1 MRFDRRALLAGGA
14 AAMLAG
20 FAGSANADSA
30 PTRLRVVDDRVFV
43 DAVVNG
49 RPTTALL
56 DSGAEMT
63 VLDRAF
69 AARLGISGGSA
80 ATVRGTGAAT
90 TEARLVRG
98 VEVIVAGL
106 RLRSPT
112 VAVIDLADI
121 ARRVHLDR
129 IDVLVGRDLFDAARL
144 AIDLRAG
151 SVRAGASIV
160 PAGVRLPLV
169 PQRGVE
175 TIPISIEGS
184 PAQADFDLGNGGSVL
199 IGAGFANRHRML
211 ADGQPLATIP
221 GGGIGGATL
230 QTTLSLRTL
239 DLGGRRF
246 YDIPAAIDTSPTA
259 ADANIGVR
267 LLKRFGIV
275 TDFAAR
281 SVWLDFR
288 G

>member
-1 MRFDRRALLAGGA
+1 MRLDRRALLAGGA
-14 AAMLAG
+14 AAMAATLTA
-20 FAGSANADSA
+20 AARADIA
-30 PTRLRVVDDRVFV
+30 PTRLSIVNDRVFV

-49 RPTTALL
+49 RPTVALL
-56 DSGAEMT
+56 DSGAEVT

-69 AARLGISGGSA
+69 AARLGIIGGSA
-80 ATVRGTGAAT
+80 ATARGTGAAT
-90 TEARLVRG
+90 TDARLVRG

-112 VAVIDLADI
+112 VAVIDLADVS
-121 ARRVHLDR
+121 RQLHDR
-129 IDVLVGRDLFDAARL
+129 IDVLIGRDLFDAARL

-151 SVRAGASIV
+151 SVRAGPSIV
-160 PAGVRLPLV
+160 PAGVRLRLV
-169 PQRGVE
+169 PLRGVE
-175 TIPISIEGS
+175 TIPVLIEGF

-199 IGAGFANRHRML
+199 VGAAFANRHRML
-211 ADGQPLATIP
+211 DDGRTLATIP
-221 GGGIGGATL
+221 GGGIGGSTL
-230 QTTLSLRTL
+230 QTTLVLRTL

-246 YDIPAAIDTSPTA
+246 TDVPAAIDTSPTA

-281 SVWLDFR
+281 SVWLDYR